1 MYSTFHSKLMLL
13 VLSLFGCR
21 SDFNLKSFS
30 AEIVLEDL
38 GLNGDSVSFENYCG
52 VFLNPSEEKLDNPN
66 TFLGNVFYR
75 NKECR
80 ENSSLTDCFWQDAA
94 SSISV
99 TNIEVGGDNSLDYRA
114 YIQNDGTLESKYL
127 LSILG
132 VDLELGG
139 YLGIEAYNSYWGS
152 AEANLTNIG
161 DAEDTINDLQGS
173 FEVSYISSLDMTT
186 LSVTLYREE
195 TDTNPEETVTIDDTL
210 LEPYSQE
217 QVRVVYPC
225 MQPIR

>member
-1 MYSTFHSKLMLL
+1 MCATVHGKLMLL

-66 TFLGNVFYR
+66 TFLGNIFYR

-80 ENSSLTDCFWQDAA
+80 EDSSLTDCFWQDAV
-94 SSISV
+94 SILNV
-99 TNIEVGGDNSLDYRA
+99 TNLAEGGDNSLDYRA

-152 AEANLTNIG
+152 AEANLANIG
-161 DAEDTINDLQGS
+161 DAEDTINDLQSS
-173 FEVSYISSLDMTT
+173 FEVSYISSLDLKM
-186 LSVTLYREE
+186 LSVTLFREE
-195 TDTNPEETVTIDDTL
+195 TGTTPEETVTIDGTL
-210 LEPYSQE
+210 QEPYSQE